1 MMNTRKGA
9 AAVAMAA
16 VAAGAILTAST
27 TASAAPAQ
35 TGKAARNASVQA
47 MVMGA
52 PALADHPCWTS
63 FVPENPEG
71 APMDQYYKNCT
82 SSPVTVC
89 AKNLSDGYVAPP
101 RTIGANDVAWWHWNS
116 TTPGAHYTTIFC

>member
-1 MMNTRKGA
+1 MKIRNGA

-16 VAAGAILTAST
+16 VAVGAILTAST
-27 TASAAPAQ
+27 TASAAPTQDQA
-35 TGKAARNASVQA
+35 TRNASVRA
-47 MVMGA
+47 ATTGT

-71 APMDQYYKNCT
+71 KPMDQYYKNC
-82 SSPVTVC
+82 SDSAVTVC

-101 RTIGANDVAWWHWNS
+101 RTIGPNDVAWWHWNS

>member
-1 MMNTRKGA
+1 MTTRKGA

-16 VAAGAILTAST
+16 VAVGAILTAST
-27 TASAAPAQ
+27 TASAAPAP
-35 TGKAARNASVQA
+35 GKATRDASVRA
-47 MVMGA
+47 TTAGA
-52 PALADHPCWTS
+52 PALASHPCWTS

-71 APMDQYYKNCT
+71 AAMDQYYKNCT
-82 SSPVTVC
+82 DSPVTVC
-89 AKNLSDGYVAPP
+89 AKNLTDGYVAPS